1 MLLLKVL
8 WYILGGVYSNQME
21 TYLLWE
27 HEAISPRG
35 EAGMEKER
43 ESAPFLQGNISDH
56 CFGPSVMVLS

>member
-35 EAGMEKER
+35 KAGMEKER
-43 ESAPFLQGNISDH
+43 ESTIFTREIFQIIALG
-56 CFGPSVMVLS
+56 LL

>member
-43 ESAPFLQGNISDH
+43 AHHFYKGNISDH
-56 CFGPSVMVLS
+56 CFGLSVMVLS